1 MPALILNIISSQ
13 NSTKEID
20 FFHSNQ
26 WNTETENVLLQ
37 HIQELIRLVK
47 PVGKE
52 LNIQFNIEVTDTNTA
67 LFMINRQKN
76 KCPLICQQLTERE
89 KEILNLIMKGFTNSQ
104 IAKNLFISIETVRTH
119 RKHLFAKTATKNTAT
134 LINYYYQAIAETRIY
149 ENLSPGR

>member
-13 NSTKEID
+13 SSTKEID

-52 LNIQFNIEVTDTNTA
+52 LNIKFNVEVTDVNA
-67 LFMINRQKN
+67 ILFIINRQKN
-76 KCPLICQQLTERE
+76 RYPLISQQLTERE
-89 KEILNLIMKGFTNSQ
+89 KEILDLIMKGFTNSQ
-104 IAKNLFISIETVRTH
+104 IANKLFISLETVRTH

-134 LINYYYQAIAETRIY
+134 LINYYY
-149 ENLSPGR
+149 LSRERFS